1 MFLRYGTYSH
11 VAGECTLSSIEY
23 SALITEN
30 LQVYGTVERW
40 TIDGRLQIAD
50 QGTAA
55 ANQAAMTVAI
65 NALKTAY
72 GTNRK
77 DIGFYDDSGNLT
89 AHSIKSS
96 SATGGVLIVG
106 FSFPEGGGA
115 EYSTFRTYQII
126 VEAQFG
132 YQIPGGGQKL
142 TAWSETVTLMG
153 GGPKVVFLACLTGPP
168 QKQLAHQA
176 TTRKATQSGRATAVL
191 QYPTPPSPLW
201 SADELID
208 VREITYELPPDSTQ
222 QRTTTW
228 NYQFEGIYLNPAY
241 PTYRSVF

>member
-1 MFLRYGTYSH
+1 MFLKYGNHTH
-11 VAGECTLSSIEY
+11 DAGECTLSSIEWR
-23 SALITEN
+23 ALITEN

-50 QGTAA
+50 QGSPA

-65 NALKTAY
+65 NTLKTAY
-72 GTNRK
+72 GTNRR
-77 DIGFYDDSGNLT
+77 DIGFYDDAGNLT
-89 AHSIKSS
+89 AHSIQSS
-96 SATGGVLIVG
+96 SATGGVQIVG
-106 FSFPEGGGA
+106 FSFPEGSGA

-132 YQIPGGGQKL
+132 YQIPGGQKL

-176 TTRKATQSGRATAVL
+176 TTRKATQSGRATAIGR
-191 QYPTPPSPLW
+191 YSTPPSPLW
-201 SADELID
+201 PADELID
-208 VREITYELPPDSTQ
+208 VREITYELPPDSTN

-228 NYQFEGIYLNPAY
+228 NYQFEGIALNPAF